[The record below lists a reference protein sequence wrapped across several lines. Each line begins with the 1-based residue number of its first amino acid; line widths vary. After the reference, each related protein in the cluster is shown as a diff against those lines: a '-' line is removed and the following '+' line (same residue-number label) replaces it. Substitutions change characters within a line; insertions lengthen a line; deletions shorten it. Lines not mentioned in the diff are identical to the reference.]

1 MPGWLKKLEQ
11 WIGKGADGKK
21 RANTFRLLLI
31 LGLAGIAIMLFNS
44 FVNVKEVDNG
54 GKAENR
60 R

>member
-44 FVNVKEVDNG
+44 L
-54 GKAENR
+54 
-60 R
+60 